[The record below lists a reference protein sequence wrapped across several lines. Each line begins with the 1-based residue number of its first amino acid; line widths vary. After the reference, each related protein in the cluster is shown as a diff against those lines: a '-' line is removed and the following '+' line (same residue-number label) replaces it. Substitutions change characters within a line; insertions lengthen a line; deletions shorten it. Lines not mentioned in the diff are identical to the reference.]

1 MDNARELLTQPP
13 GKLVSY
19 LNEEGIIRFSF
30 VYDPARKRLISSH
43 AALDGIAD
51 FIFEAMPDFQEH
63 EGLFFQISKPHD
75 VLQGVFVHNTTRG
88 QAGGGVRY
96 WHYTTLEEYL
106 RDGLRL
112 SRAMTQKIAL
122 AGLWWGGG
130 KGVMVQNPSI
140 QNDDSGV
147 RAAVYRDFGSLCT
160 RLRGC
165 YVAAEDVGTTVT
177 DMENIFTRSRYTT
190 CIPKE
195 LGGSGNPSILTAKG
209 VQCGMEAALAFHGV
223 ETLEGKTV
231 AVQGL
236 GNVGGALVQFL
247 FEKGVSKIIGHDIR
261 EEVIE
266 EFRKTY
272 TIKQLELKQ
281 VQQGDIGIVDC
292 ECDILSF
299 NATGAVLNPD
309 TISRVKARIICG
321 GANNQLEDAVRDD
334 TLIQKRGIT
343 YIPDFVTN
351 RMGIVNCANEQYGV
365 MNHDAYIE
373 RHLGRDWEHSIH
385 NTIMTMLDKSS
396 ATGLPPG
403 AIAMEMADKLAKK
416 PHPIFGHRGRQIID
430 ALIDEKWYER
440 KLNSSGRR

>member
-1 MDNARELLTQPP
+1 MDNARELLARPP
-13 GKLVSY
+13 VEFVSY
-19 LNEEGIIRFSF
+19 LTGEGITRFSF
-30 VYDPARKRLISSH
+30 VYDPEKRRPVSSH
-43 AALDGIAD
+43 AALDAIAD
-51 FIFEAMPDFQEH
+51 YISAEMPDFQRH
-63 EGLFFQISKPHD
+63 EGLFFQISKPHN

-88 QAGGGVRY
+88 QAGGGVRF
-96 WHYTTLEEYL
+96 WHYPTLEEYL

-140 QNDDSGV
+140 QNGDSGI

-177 DMENIFTRSRYTT
+177 DMENIFTRTRFTT

-209 VQCGMEAALAFHGV
+209 VLCGMEAALAYLGN
-223 ETLEGKTV
+223 ETLAGKII

-247 FEKGVSKIIGHDIR
+247 FEKGVSKIIGHDIS
-261 EEVIE
+261 EAVIE

-272 TIKQLELKQ
+272 PPAQLELSL
-281 VQQGDIGIVDC
+281 VERGDNSIVDC
-292 ECDILSF
+292 ACDILSC
-299 NATGAVLNPD
+299 NATGAVLNPG
-309 TISRVKARIICG
+309 TIPRVKARIICG
-321 GANNQLEDAVRDD
+321 GANNQLEDAARDD
-334 TLIQKRGIT
+334 LLLHERGIA

-365 MNHDAYIE
+365 MDHDGYIE
-373 RHLGRDWEHSIH
+373 RHLAGEWEHSIQ
-385 NTIMTMLDKSS
+385 NTIAAMLDKSR

-403 AIAMEMADKLAKK
+403 RIAIEMADELAKE

-430 ALIDEKWYER
+430 ALVGEKWYD
-440 KLNSSGRR
+440 K